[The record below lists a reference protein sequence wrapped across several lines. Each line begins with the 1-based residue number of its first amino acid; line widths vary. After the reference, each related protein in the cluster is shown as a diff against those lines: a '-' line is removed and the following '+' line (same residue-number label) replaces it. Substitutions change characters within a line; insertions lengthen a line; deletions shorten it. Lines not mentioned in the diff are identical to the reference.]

1 MDINDIKHLAVERIF
16 LIPDSSEGV
25 PGYLW
30 CDDPAPG
37 VGMDASEAVEY
48 VRKDV
53 HEAHIAEL
61 EEREAALAAKLIEF
75 HELANLA
82 NLMAAEDVCD
92 ALVSIDE
99 KTPTDHLA
107 RHYLIKQV
115 EALEGA
121 ADEFEV
127 HERAR
132 QCLKWNAEKLR
143 QQAEQC

>member
-1 MDINDIKHLAVERIF
+1 MTTTARRYEGITGVKHRIESSTPEEEFERIQ
-16 LIPDSSEGV
+16 
-25 PGYLW
+25 
-30 CDDPAPG
+30 ARQ
-37 VGMDASEAVEY
+37 DASEAVEY

>member
-1 MDINDIKHLAVERIF
+1 MSAATMN
-16 LIPDSSEGV
+16 
-25 PGYLW
+25 
-30 CDDPAPG
+30 
-37 VGMDASEAVEY
+37 
-48 VRKDV
+48 
-53 HEAHIAEL
+53 EL
-61 EEREAALAAKLIEF
+61 ERLRAERDALQQQLNAALEREQALAAKLIEF

-82 NLMAAEDVCD
+82 NLMPAEDVCD
-92 ALVSIDE
+92 ALVIIDE

-107 RHYLIKQV
+107 RRDLIKQA

-143 QQAEQC
+143 QRAAQL